1 MKRLFP
7 LLLCLCAL
15 CGCTGG
21 AEDTAPPQTLFT
33 QTVATEDSTWWPT
46 PAAAVPADPDGGTYL
61 QLRFRNDTDRM
72 ATAYLFRLAPGR
84 SSPGSLQ
91 APDLRLQVEGGTEGS
106 AVYHHRTA
114 ADGSYYLM
122 AEATQEGGSL
132 AGQIDLVQSGSA
144 P

>member
-15 CGCTGG
+15 CGCADG
-21 AEDTAPPQTLFT
+21 ADAPPQVLFT
-33 QTVATEDSTWWPT
+33 QTVATEDSTWWPDR
-46 PAAAVPADPDGGTYL
+46 AAAVPADPDGGTYL
-61 QLRFRNDTDRM
+61 QLRFRNDTDRL
-72 ATAYLFRLAPGR
+72 ATAYLFRLAPGQ

-91 APDLRLQVEGGTEGS
+91 APDLRLQVEGGAEGS

-114 ADGSYYLM
+114 ANGAYYLM